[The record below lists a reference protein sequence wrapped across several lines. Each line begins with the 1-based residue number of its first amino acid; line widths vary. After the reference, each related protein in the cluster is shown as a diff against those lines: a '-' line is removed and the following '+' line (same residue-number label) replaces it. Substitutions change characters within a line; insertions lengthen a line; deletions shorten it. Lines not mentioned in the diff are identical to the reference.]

1 MHITK
6 MHGLGNDFIVI
17 EERAADPAGLARGL
31 CRRRLSVG
39 ADGLLLVEPSEIA
52 DVKMRIIN
60 ADGSEAEMCG
70 NGVRCFARYVYDL
83 SLIHISR
90 QV

>member
-17 EERAADPAGLARGL
+17 EGRVDDASALARAL
-31 CRRRLSVG
+31 CPRRLAVG
-39 ADGLLLVEPSEIA
+39 ADGLLLVEPSKRA
-52 DVKMRIIN
+52 DVRMRIIN

-70 NGVRCFARYVYDL
+70 NGVRCFARYV
-83 SLIHISR
+83 
-90 QV
+90 